1 MGLNEKLRSLREKC
15 GLTQEQVAKTLN
27 IDRSSYT
34 YYETGK
40 TEPSIS
46 SLIKLS
52 NLFKVSVEELLGSET
67 PNAVLVRD
75 GRSGRKPPSRPPQ
88 NQSHIY
94 DLDKQE
100 KQLLCY
106 YRSMEEDKKKQAMAF
121 LESLIQ
127 ENGETPADK

>member
-1 MGLNEKLRSLREKC
+1 MGSTQLSQRLRSLREKC
-15 GLTQEQVAKTLN
+15 GFTQEQVAKTLN

-40 TEPSIS
+40 TEPSIA

-52 NLFKVSVEELLGSET
+52 NLFKVPIEDLLGSECA
-67 PNAVLVRD
+67 PQVLLKD
-75 GRSGRKPPSRPPQ
+75 GKPAKRTAGKAAENS
-88 NQSHIY
+88 SHIF

-106 YRSMEEDKKKQAMAF
+106 YRSMEPEKKQRA
-121 LESLIQ
+121 LELLEQ
-127 ENGETPADK
+127 LAEGE

>member
-1 MGLNEKLRSLREKC
+1 MAPVQLNQRLRSLREKC
-15 GLTQEQVAKTLN
+15 GFTQEQVAKTLN

-40 TEPSIS
+40 TEPSIA

-52 NLFKVSVEELLGSET
+52 NLFKVPIEDLLGSECA
-67 PNAVLVRD
+67 PLVLLKD
-75 GRSGRKPPSRPPQ
+75 SKPVKRPAAKSAE
-88 NQSHIY
+88 NTSHIF

-106 YRSMEEDKKKQAMAF
+106 YRSMDKAKKQRMIELVEALAK
-121 LESLIQ
+121 E
-127 ENGETPADK
+127 E